1 MTVSIVPKVIYDW
14 WELIIAQASVTALE
28 MVIFIEY
35 LMLRVKIVLDSLAG
49 VVTSIVFI
57 INKVFGYGLVT
68 IVGSRR
74 DTVQPLPQVIT
85 AYNIK
90 LTLFTLNAAS
100 LAGVNNM
107 FLIVAVF
114 NDLSTFFS
122 IDLSCFT
129 ILCQN

>member
-1 MTVSIVPKVIYDW
+1 
-14 WELIIAQASVTALE
+14 
-28 MVIFIEY
+28 MVIFVEY
-35 LMLRVKIVLDSLAG
+35 LMLRVQIVLDSLAG

-90 LTLFTLNAAS
+90 LTLLTLNAAS